1 MVVAVMK
8 GKISIVIPVYCAEQS
23 LSPLFE
29 RLINVLGGTG
39 RKYELIFVDDCSTD
53 NSWGVLQ
60 SLKEKHPEK
69 LKIVRLLV
77 NCGQHNAILCGFSMV
92 TGDVV
97 VTMDDDLQNPPEEIP
112 RLVVGVD
119 EGFDLVIGAYD
130 SKKHSRIRNY
140 GGGLIDKLQRR
151 IFDLP
156 PDFQLTSFRAAKRVV
171 IDNVNHMSGAF
182 PYITSMLLA
191 NASKYK
197 NVSVPHDERQYGR
210 SNYNLNRSLQ
220 LAINLILHYS
230 TYPVYGIAILC
241 LFAFLFSVS
250 LGTWI
255 LFKALIFGISV
266 PGWASTVVILT
277 FFNGLILLS
286 LLVFGLYISRFHQQ
300 MTRTRT
306 TFKIDEIH

>member
-1 MVVAVMK
+1 MY
-8 GKISIVIPVYCAEQS
+8 GKISVVIPVYCSEQS
-23 LSPLFE
+23 LRNLIE
-29 RLINVLGGTG
+29 RLIKVLGSTG
-39 RKYELIFVDDCSTD
+39 RSYELILVDDCSTD
-53 NSWGVLQ
+53 NSWGVLR
-60 SLKEKHPEK
+60 SLKKKYPEQ

-92 TGDVV
+92 TGEVV

-112 RLVVGVD
+112 ILIEAVD

-130 SKKHSRIRNY
+130 SKKHTLMRNY
-140 GGGLIDKLQRR
+140 GGGLIDTLQRR

-156 PDFQLTSFRAAKRVV
+156 SDFQLTSFRAAKRVV
-171 IDNVNHMSGAF
+171 IDNVNQMSGAF
-182 PYITSMLLA
+182 PYVTSMLLA

-197 NVSVPHDERQYGR
+197 NVHVRHDKRRHGL
-210 SNYNLNRSLQ
+210 SNYTFNRSFR
-220 LAINLILHYS
+220 LATNLILNYS
-230 TYPVYGIAILC
+230 SYPVYGIAVLC
-241 LFAFLFSVS
+241 LFAFLFSVG

-255 LFKALIFGISV
+255 LLKALLYGISV

-286 LLVFGLYISRFHQQ
+286 LLIFGLYISRFHQQ